1 MKKVVIA
8 SKNPVKINA
17 VSIGFNSVFK
27 DEEFEFITVSVAS
40 GISDQPMSDSETYQG
55 AKNRT
60 DNAYNEVSDA
70 DYYVG
75 IEGGIEIFEGDMMCT
90 AWVIIRS
97 GDKYG
102 KAKTGAF
109 FLPKEIARL
118 IKDGKELGEADDIFF
133 QCSNSKQ
140 DGGSVGILTGN
151 VIDRTKYYSD
161 AVILALIPFINQG
174 LY

>member
-1 MKKVVIA
+1 MQKVVIA

-17 VSIGFNSVFK
+17 VSIGFNSVFS
-27 DEEFEFITVSVAS
+27 DEEFEFVTVSVPS

-60 DNAYNEVSDA
+60 DNAFSEVSDA

-75 IEGGIEIFEGDMMCT
+75 IEGGVELFESEMMSI
-90 AWVIIRS
+90 AWVVIRS

-102 KAKTGAF
+102 KAKTETF
-109 FLPKEIARL
+109 FLPKEIGRL
-118 IKDGKELGEADDIFF
+118 IKNGKELGEVSDIFF
-133 QCSNSKQ
+133 QRSDSKQ
-140 DGGSVGILTGN
+140 GCGTVGILTGN

-161 AVILALIPFINQG
+161 AVILALIPFINPG